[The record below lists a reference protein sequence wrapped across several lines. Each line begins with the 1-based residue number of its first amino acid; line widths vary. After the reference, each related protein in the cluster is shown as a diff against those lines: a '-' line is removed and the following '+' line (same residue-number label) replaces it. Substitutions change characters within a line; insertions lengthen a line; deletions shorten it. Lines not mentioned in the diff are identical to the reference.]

1 MIFLFSFI
9 QHQVSFQSIL
19 FQTCWHIS
27 SVSSA
32 EYPSS
37 SFSRPADSSL
47 SLLGF
52 DFDWMKGNLTQ
63 TLRRTN
69 SYKHLAHV
77 KPLHYLKAIGSHY
90 FLIGE
95 NEPLL
100 KLKVLKWTYPEVTIP
115 NPVSHYRGGGEP
127 LLKDLR
133 FQETLGA
140 QGSEVN
146 LPRCPYSKHPIPS
159 LFAPWAWCRTSAGDK
174 NSTISQ
180 ALLL

>member
-1 MIFLFSFI
+1 MIFLLPFI
-9 QHQVSFQSIL
+9 QHHVSFQCTL
-19 FQTCWHIS
+19 FQTCWHLS

-69 SYKHLAHV
+69 SYKHLSHV

-90 FLIGE
+90 FLIRE
-95 NEPLL
+95 NEPLSRF
-100 KLKVLKWTYPEVTIP
+100 WSEPIQRSP
-115 NPVSHYRGGGEP
+115 PQIQWSHYRGSEP
-127 LLKDLR
+127 LLKALR

-159 LFAPWAWCRTSAGDK
+159 LFAPWAWCRASTGDK

>member
-115 NPVSHYRGGGEP
+115 NPVSHYRGGWTTF
-127 LLKDLR
+127 KR
-133 FQETLGA
+133 
-140 QGSEVN
+140 SEVSGDSGSS
-146 LPRCPYSKHPIPS
+146 RFWSKSTQMS
-159 LFAPWAWCRTSAGDK
+159 LF
-174 NSTISQ
+174 Q
-180 ALLL
+180 ASHSFPICTLSLM